1 VNNSPPVTTI
11 SGAIRKRLSEIDQ
24 RMYEGERQVDIVAQ
38 LNRDGI
44 KVSLKDFRQLLYRA
58 RKAKQKLEE
67 KHKDSSPT
75 ANLFSKEFKQ
85 DQEQI
90 SKKTRK
96 TQPPVNQKNLV
107 EQKPVEEKKAG
118 KMSVQDIDDLLKN
131 PLDLD
136 NM

>member
-1 VNNSPPVTTI
+1 
-11 SGAIRKRLSEIDQ
+11 
-24 RMYEGERQVDIVAQ
+24 MYEGERQVDIVAQ

-58 RKAKQKLEE
+58 RKAKQKLGE
-67 KHKDSSPT
+67 KHKDSSPI
-75 ANLFSKEFKQ
+75 ANLLSEEFKQ

-90 SKKTRK
+90 SKKTPTPK
-96 TQPPVNQKNLV
+96 PPVTQKNLV

-136 NM
+136 NI